1 MRCTRR
7 YRKSLHSIGLL
18 FFSYFFYELYILQF
32 TSVLHRRCFFP
43 PKNCSRGALTDLT
56 CYDLD
61 VWTVFLSAETRAAD
75 FCSFYNVI
83 VHWEVIWNIAQCASE
98 TQTNNPEKCYFF
110 LRLKFIQSSCRCFV
124 RLYYT
129 VCFGWRKYFLLF
141 YYSLYVSLP
150 SKQTD
155 LGPAHP
161 GPQHYVLLAI
171 RQFKAI

>member
-7 YRKSLHSIGLL
+7 YRKSLHTIGLL
-18 FFSYFFYELYILQF
+18 LFSYFFYELYILQF
-32 TSVLHRRCFFP
+32 TSVLHRRCFSP

-110 LRLKFIQSSCRCFV
+110 LRQVYPVFLSLFCSIVLHCMFRLEKIFFIV
-124 RLYYT
+124 
-129 VCFGWRKYFLLF
+129 LLF
-141 YYSLYVSLP
+141 TLC
-150 SKQTD
+150 
-155 LGPAHP
+155 
-161 GPQHYVLLAI
+161 
-171 RQFKAI
+171 